1 MKTGIRNI
9 RARFFF
15 YLFPLTAL
23 FTLISPQGA
32 LADFYKYV
40 DEQGVT
46 HFTNVPTSSKYK
58 WAMKERGAVPRA
70 SNPIDTIIRGASEK
84 WGVDPVLVKA
94 VIKAESNFDPKAV
107 SRAGARGLMQ
117 LMPATARLMGVKDIN
132 DPTENVEGGVRY
144 LRRLL
149 KNFNWDVTLALAAYN
164 AGETAVRKYGGIPP
178 FKETVTF
185 VKRVLNY
192 RKLYKS
198 TPR

>member
-1 MKTGIRNI
+1 MKTVILNI
-9 RARFFF
+9 QAPLVFSLIL
-15 YLFPLTAL
+15 LFS
-23 FTLISPQGA
+23 LISPGGA

-58 WAMKERGAVPRA
+58 WVMKERGSVPRA
-70 SNPIDTIIRGASEK
+70 SNSLDTIIRGASER

-94 VIKAESNFDPKAV
+94 VIKAESNFDPEAV

-117 LMPATARLMGVKDIN
+117 LMPGTARLMGVKDIH

-178 FKETVTF
+178 FKETITF

-192 RKLYKS
+192 RKIYKS
-198 TPR
+198 TVR